1 VQPDPHQAGGILMC
15 RKVAVLAE
23 SFHVPA
29 IPHGYIGLPLAGW
42 FQASL
47 AMGSEYQEVTMV
59 SPPLLP
65 EEQWAPGLKV
75 LKRGP
80 MFQFEKGEI
89 IAPELPGLGLD
100 VDEDAIERYRA
111 GRA

>member
-1 VQPDPHQAGGILMC
+1 
-15 RKVAVLAE
+15 
-23 SFHVPA
+23 
-29 IPHGYIGLPLAGW
+29 
-42 FQASL
+42 
-47 AMGSEYQEVTMV
+47 MGSEYQEVTMV

-65 EEQWAPGLKV
+65 AEQWAPGLKV

-80 MFQFEKGEI
+80 MFQFENGEI
-89 IAPELPGLGLD
+89 VAPELPGLGLD